1 MEEEERLKRRALFYL
16 VAVWESVR
24 LEYRVSRLLLNVAK
38 DGDNL
43 KDSGKLFQRIAPL

>member
-1 MEEEERLKRRALFYL
+1 MEEEKRLKRRVLFYL

-24 LEYRVSRLLLNVAK
+24 LEYRDSRLVLNAVK

-43 KDSGKLFQRIAPL
+43 RDSGKLFQRIAPL